1 MINLLQLLTLELY
14 QMVFIASILYIIYN
28 IVKLIIAFYNTLIL
42 GDMETKYILTPM
54 RQTYLLISTTII
66 LSFLI

>member
-14 QMVFIASILYIIYN
+14 QMVFIGSILYIIYN